1 MFYIMLIYMSYKAV
15 LIFPTQLFED
25 LQPILGKSK
34 RIYYLIEEPLFF
46 SDKERV
52 ENFNGL
58 KLIMHR
64 ASMKIYEDY
73 LKSKGLDVQYIDYHD
88 QDRFHTGIISST
100 EVIYYDVVDHLLQS
114 RLDNLF
120 KDYNKKAT
128 MLPTQSFICD
138 LHELDEFIAGRSKNK
153 RKYFQTDFY
162 RWQRKRLNILID
174 DDGDFEGGKLSFDQQ
189 NRESAPNEGFPKIKY
204 HTTQKN
210 KYIEEAQKYVS
221 ETFPDHYGNVDN
233 FSHISFSTADA
244 RAKLKVFLENRLFN
258 FGNYEDSIDTQNP
271 FIYHSILSAALNIGI
286 ITPMEVVDEAV
297 DYYYSH
303 PETIGINDIEGF
315 VRQIVG
321 WREYYRMVY
330 IHLYDDMVGSNLLE
344 HNREITDIW
353 YSGNTGILPVDDN
366 IHIAFEYGYLHHII
380 RLMVVGQFMLLSEI
394 HPKDMYKWFME
405 FAIDS
410 YDWVMVPNVYGMVGY
425 NDGGKTTTKPYISTA
440 NYIFKMSN
448 YKRVKGDKKSWD
460 YIWRCM
466 YYRFIH
472 KNMEA
477 LNNNP
482 RTRRM
487 VWQMNNMKPTELKVL
502 LDDAEEYLSKLSK

>member
-1 MFYIMLIYMSYKAV
+1 MSYTAV
-15 LIFPTQLFED
+15 LIFPNQLFED
-25 LQPILGKSK
+25 LEPIVGKGK

-46 SDKERV
+46 GDKERI

-58 KLIMHR
+58 KLLMHR
-64 ASMKIYEDY
+64 ASMQIYRDY
-73 LKSKGLDVQYIDYHD
+73 LISKGLEVQYIHYNK
-88 QDRFHTGIISST
+88 QEEFHTAVEGSK

-114 RLDNLF
+114 RLDNMF
-120 KDYNKKAT
+120 TNYKKKST
-128 MLPTQSFICD
+128 MLPTQLFICD
-138 LHELDEFIAGRSKNK
+138 LDELAEFIAGRAKNK

-174 DDGDFEGGKLSFDQQ
+174 ENGEFEGGKLSFDQQ
-189 NRESAPNEGFPKIKY
+189 NRESAPKEGFPKIKY

-210 KYIEEAQKYVS
+210 KYIEEAQKYVL
-221 ETFPDHYGNVDN
+221 ETFPDHYGNIEN
-233 FSHISFSTADA
+233 FGHIPFSTEDA
-244 RAKLKVFLENRLFN
+244 RTKLQIFLKNRLFN
-258 FGNYEDSIDTQNP
+258 FGNYEDSIDTNNP
-271 FIYHSILSAALNIGI
+271 FIYHSILSSALNIGI
-286 ITPMEVVDEAV
+286 ITPMEVVEEAL
-297 DYYYSH
+297 DYYYTH

-330 IHLYDDMVGSNLLE
+330 MDLYDEMVNTNLLG
-344 HNREITDIW
+344 HTREITDIW
-353 YSGNTGILPVDDN
+353 YTGNTGIKPVDDN

-380 RLMVVGQFMLLSEI
+380 RLMVIGQFMLLCEI
-394 HPKDMYKWFME
+394 HPDDMYKWFME

-440 NYIFKMSN
+440 NYIYKMSN
-448 YKRVKGDKKSWD
+448 YKKEKVDKSWD

-472 KNMEA
+472 ENMEA

-502 LDDAEEYLSKLSK
+502 LSDAEEYLAKLSN